1 MSIHLQ
7 RQFDRLKKHV
17 LQLGAM
23 SEEAVERAIRAVH
36 QRDVALADQVI
47 NDDQRIDLM
56 EIDIEE
62 ECLHTLALHQ
72 PVAFDLRFVVAV
84 LKINS
89 DLERIAD
96 LASNV
101 AEQAKFLSDM
111 ARPSEIPFDLT
122 GMGRAVRGM
131 LKNSLDALVNVDPTQ
146 AGEVVESD
154 DRVDE
159 IHRQMY
165 EAIERAMRDNPH
177 QLQQYIHLLNI
188 SRQLERMG
196 DHCVNIAEDVL
207 YMARGD
213 ITRHSG

>member
-1 MSIHLQ
+1 
-7 RQFDRLKKHV
+7 
-17 LQLGAM
+17 M

-36 QRDVALADQVI
+36 HRDVDLADQVI
-47 NDDQRIDLM
+47 NDDQKVDLM

-96 LASNV
+96 LATNI
-101 AEQAKFLSDM
+101 AEQAKFLADM
-111 ARPSEIPFDLT
+111 AKPSEIPFDLT
-122 GMGRAVRGM
+122 GMGRAVRAM
-131 LKNSLDALVNVDPTQ
+131 LKNSLDALVNVDPKL
-146 AGEVVESD
+146 AAEVTEMD
-154 DRVDE
+154 DKVDT

-165 EAIERAMRDNPH
+165 EAIESAIRENPR
-177 QLQQYIHLLNI
+177 QLPQYIHLLNI

-213 ITRHSG
+213 ITRHRG